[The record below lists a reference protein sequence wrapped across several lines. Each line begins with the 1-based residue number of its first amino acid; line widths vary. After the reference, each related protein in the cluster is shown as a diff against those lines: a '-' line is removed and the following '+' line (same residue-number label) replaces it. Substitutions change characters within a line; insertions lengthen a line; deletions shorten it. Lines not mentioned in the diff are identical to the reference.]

1 MTPTYDNVFVTQVE
15 RRTTTASGIILT
27 GEVES
32 GLKPAKI
39 LAIGPDCVI
48 SAVGAEC
55 YVKWGDT
62 APITEH
68 GTQGAV
74 VSETKI
80 LAFIK

>member
-15 RRTTTASGIILT
+15 RKTTTASGIILT

-39 LAIGPDCVI
+39 LAVGPDCYV
-48 SAVGAEC
+48 SKVGDVC

-62 APITEH
+62 APITEQ
-68 GTQGAV
+68 GVQGAV
-74 VSETKI
+74 ISEKLI
-80 LAFIK
+80 LAFTV